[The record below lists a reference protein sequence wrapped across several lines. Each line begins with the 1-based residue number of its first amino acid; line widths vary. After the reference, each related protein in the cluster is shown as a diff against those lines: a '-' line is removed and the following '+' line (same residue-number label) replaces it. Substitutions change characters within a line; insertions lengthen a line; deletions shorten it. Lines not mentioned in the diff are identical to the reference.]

1 MTMKNESNES
11 YVNRTALI
19 LFTVL
24 TSIIALAYLVQ
35 LVKGELEPYK
45 VAIVE
50 VFDLLPMIL
59 GWVLYKR
66 DPDTTY
72 VKHVIGIGYGIFYA
86 IICFITTN
94 TVLVFVYAIP
104 TVLLTSM
111 FDDMRLSL
119 TTGIGVSLIAI
130 IHAIRFASYKNW
142 EGGAVADLEI
152 EVLIMIIISV
162 FSYTVNKVITK
173 INSSRIITINA
184 ASEKTSKML
193 DSIMEVSHQL
203 ADDVAE
209 VSSKMDQLALSS
221 EETLTAMHEVQSG
234 STDSAESIQN
244 QLVKTE
250 EIQKQIENVTRTSES
265 IGVNMQDTVD
275 AIHEG
280 RDNIGNLIRQAQE
293 SEAAGNEVVRVV
305 EGLRATTQQMESIVE
320 LINNVASQTSL
331 LSLNASIEA
340 ARAGEAGRGFAVV
353 ASEISNLAGQTQNA
367 TGNISTLIDGISS
380 EINKVV
386 GAINSL
392 VESNRIQNEAAGVTS
407 QSFDKI
413 VESARRIRTDSG
425 ELSNIVARLAEAN
438 SEIVESI
445 QTVSAI
451 TEEVSAHSTTT
462 VSTTET
468 NREIVEEVRSLVG
481 DVIEAAERLKATEA

>member
-1 MTMKNESNES
+1 MKNESNES

-111 FDDMRLSL
+111 FDDLRLSL

-130 IHAIRFASYKNW
+130 IHAIRFASFKNW

-173 INSSRIITINA
+173 INSGRIITINA

>member
-1 MTMKNESNES
+1 MKNESNES

-130 IHAIRFASYKNW
+130 IHAIRFASFKNW

-173 INSSRIITINA
+173 INSGRIITINA

>member
-72 VKHVIGIGYGIFYA
+72 IRHVIGIGYGIFYA

-111 FDDMRLSL
+111 FDDIRLSL
-119 TTGIGVSLIAI
+119 TTGIVVSLIAI

-173 INSSRIITINA
+173 INSGRIITINA

-293 SEAAGNEVVRVV
+293 SEAAGNEVVREV

-438 SEIVESI
+438 NEIVESI

-481 DVIEAAERLKATEA
+481 DVIEAAERLKASEA

>member
-111 FDDMRLSL
+111 FDDLRLSL

-130 IHAIRFASYKNW
+130 IHAIRFASFKNW

-173 INSSRIITINA
+173 INSGRIITINA